1 MYQKCVYESIFCRG
15 SCQVLLA
22 EYAFCA
28 DRVLICQDGWEVIT
42 EMGVEP
48 LFPAILL

>member
-1 MYQKCVYESIFCRG
+1 MCTKSVFMSLYFVGAHVRSYWLSML
-15 SCQVLLA
+15 SVH
-22 EYAFCA
+22 
-28 DRVLICQDGWEVIT
+28 DGREVIT